1 MNFTHTVLSKRLLKR
16 LVEENVVE
24 GWDDPRM
31 PTISGLRRRGYPAK
45 AIRDFF
51 QHIG

>member
-1 MNFTHTVLSKRLLKR
+1 MD
-16 LVEENVVE
+16 

-45 AIRDFF
+45 AIRDFC
-51 QHIG
+51 QHIGIAKTNSLLQMLDLLEI